1 MSDMITKCS
10 AAIRFRT
17 DEIHDYASKSEIV
30 KLVIC
35 ANCREIPYK
44 PIYVCQNGHVV
55 CTACRGF
62 NFRCGTCSAVVTDTR
77 NLVAENLVMSFV
89 FKCKYQ
95 EEGCTKLL
103 SSTEVFKHLTNECEF
118 RPISC
123 TESMK
128 EKCKGKQILYKN
140 FLQHL
145 RDTHG
150 IRKIRPTDSCIKRV
164 FNSEAVNQNISWP
177 LFCFEYDG
185 RAFFQH
191 IVLNQ
196 LTAYIWVSCF
206 NLPDHVNYIAT
217 VVVKNAAA
225 VSFRTLLRN
234 PVN

>member
-1 MSDMITKCS
+1 M
-10 AAIRFRT
+10 
-17 DEIHDYASKSEIV
+17 H
-30 KLVIC
+30 
-35 ANCREIPYK
+35 
-44 PIYVCQNGHVV
+44 
-55 CTACRGF
+55 
-62 NFRCGTCSAVVTDTR
+62 
-77 NLVAENLVMSFV
+77 
-89 FKCKYQ
+89 
-95 EEGCTKLL
+95 KLL

-225 VSFRTLLRN
+225 NAEVRHSFPVHCFRENFVEVKRSGNFLPLLKEQLMNLATEKARDECERVIHN
-234 PVN
+234 YSWTSFVNISKSTSK